1 MTEKTIEDILMNDIR
16 YHECS
21 KELMW
26 IHGNVENGQTE
37 IYSSIMQEKGDV
49 IFAPLIADL
58 VDNLEDSQPENVLQQ
73 TEESLFR
80 IYLVSKLM
88 VALINRPD
96 QMLNLET
103 MTKSLGIIY
112 FDDKIF
118 RFFLKEIFIL
128 GVDRNDI
135 PLLIAVASTHTP
147 DLQLRL
153 SLIKK

>member
-1 MTEKTIEDILMNDIR
+1 MSLWRIFFRDEMTEKTIEDILMKDIR
-16 YHECS
+16 YHEGS

-118 RFFLKEIFIL
+118 RF
-128 GVDRNDI
+128 
-135 PLLIAVASTHTP
+135 
-147 DLQLRL
+147 
-153 SLIKK
+153 

>member
-1 MTEKTIEDILMNDIR
+1 MTEKTIGDILMKDIR
-16 YHECS
+16 YHESS

-37 IYSSIMQEKGDV
+37 IYSSSMQEKGDV

-58 VDNLEDSQPENVLQQ
+58 VDNLEDSPPENVLQQ

-88 VALINRPD
+88 VAIINRPD

-103 MTKSLGIIY
+103 MTKSLGIIN
-112 FDDKIF
+112 FDDNKF
-118 RFFLKEIFIL
+118 RF
-128 GVDRNDI
+128 
-135 PLLIAVASTHTP
+135 
-147 DLQLRL
+147 
-153 SLIKK
+153 

>member
-1 MTEKTIEDILMNDIR
+1 MTEKTIGDILMKDIR
-16 YHECS
+16 YHESS

-37 IYSSIMQEKGDV
+37 IYSSSMQEKGDV

-58 VDNLEDSQPENVLQQ
+58 VDNLEDSPPENVLQQ

-88 VALINRPD
+88 VAIINRPD

-103 MTKSLGIIY
+103 MTKSLGIPIVMAIISA
-112 FDDKIF
+112 FKRNIHF
-118 RFFLKEIFIL
+118 RC
-128 GVDRNDI
+128 
-135 PLLIAVASTHTP
+135 
-147 DLQLRL
+147 
-153 SLIKK
+153 

>member
-1 MTEKTIEDILMNDIR
+1 MTEKTIEDILLKDIR
-16 YHECS
+16 HHEGS

-103 MTKSLGIIY
+103 MTKSLGIPIVMAIISA
-112 FDDKIF
+112 FKRNIHF
-118 RFFLKEIFIL
+118 RC
-128 GVDRNDI
+128 
-135 PLLIAVASTHTP
+135 
-147 DLQLRL
+147 
-153 SLIKK
+153 